1 MNPWIIASRPK
12 TLTAAISPVIL
23 GSSLAYYDGYFNII
37 TFIVIIG
44 AASLIQIGTNF
55 SNDFFDYIKGA
66 DNQDRLGPDRV
77 LQKKLLSKTQ
87 IIRAISIVFVM
98 AIIFGCYLAYIGG
111 WPIVLVG
118 LLSIFFGIIYTGGPY
133 PLAYNGLGDI
143 FVFIFFGLVAVSGTY
158 YLHTGCISTNA
169 IILGISTGTMA
180 TAILVVNN
188 LRDINNDRACGKK
201 TLAVYLGERFTKIEY
216 LFLITAAYIIPIYIS
231 YIMGN
236 KSSIYIVYFTLPI
249 SIRLILEVF
258 FQKGSNLNKTLEKT
272 AKLLLLYTILF
283 SFGIIV
289 CK

>member
-1 MNPWIIASRPK
+1 MSPWIIASRPK

-37 TFIVIIG
+37 TFIIIII

-55 SNDFFDYIKGA
+55 SNDLFDYIKGI

-77 LQKKLLSKTQ
+77 LQKGLLSKIQ
-87 IIRAISIVFVM
+87 IQKAIGIVFIL
-98 AIIFGCYLAYIGG
+98 AIFFGFYLAYIGG
-111 WPIVLVG
+111 WPIVFIG

-133 PLAYNGLGDI
+133 PLSYNGLGDI

-158 YLHTGCISTNA
+158 YLHTGYISINA
-169 IILGISTGTMA
+169 MILGSSIGTLA

-188 LRDINNDRACGKK
+188 LRDIDNDKKHGKN
-201 TLAVYLGERFTKIEY
+201 TLAVCLGERFTKMEY
-216 LFLITAAYIIPIYIS
+216 LFLMIIAYIIPIYLS
-231 YIMGN
+231 YMMGN

-249 SIRLILEVF
+249 SIKLILEIF
-258 FQKGSNLNKTLEKT
+258 FQKGANLNKTLEQT

-289 CK
+289 